1 MTTLKNIAADN
12 TPVNWGLIKYN
23 PGKFWKTFGWV
34 APVVGLGLIWVMT
47 RIMTVLPKILG
58 DEYIYSINARHT
70 PLADSSVPNYF
81 FNLLFGTTSAFG
93 YGFYTAAKVYNLFF
107 LLAFCAVVY
116 FAARLIAKPGVS
128 FAVAMLALVGPI
140 SAYASYFTPEMM
152 FYFGCAVVIYF
163 ALRFHARTG
172 FAKWAL
178 LGVGLGLVTLIK
190 PHALF
195 LAAPIFAYIVY
206 LAFKDDGAKWLKTPL
221 RAVSFSAAMLVTKF
235 AIGFAFAGEKG
246 LSIFGGSYDASAGA
260 AINSGGAAIGD
271 ATTDPAVAAIA
282 AGGAVGTTVWQ
293 TLFHLS
299 FMLMFVGVPLVLTGI
314 QTVRAFK
321 TKGEPSETTKVSFF
335 LFVALI
341 ALVLVSAVFVAYSS
355 AFGETLQN
363 RVMIR
368 YYEYLIPFLPLTLLP
383 LGNHIPKLGTLA
395 KSLILVGAAAWLFIS
410 LPYMTQYIPALFT
423 DSSMMASAIKS
434 GIPLA
439 VFGVA
444 GLGMI
449 AYWLFKPENGAQVW
463 LFGFA
468 PLIILVYA
476 ISSYTNM
483 TVPSSIVG
491 QYTESSR
498 YAHDNLSAEDKK
510 NIMIIGTVHQTAMAA
525 QLWLDEPTSQKMILV
540 EGSTYNIND
549 LPESVKYIIRVGA
562 INLEGDGIVVQQAAS
577 KLANTDMPS
586 WLLIKNSTAERIAN
600 GTDK

>member
-12 TPVNWGLIKYN
+12 TPVNWGLIKSD
-23 PGKFWKTFGWV
+23 PGKFWKTFSWV
-34 APVVGLGLIWVMT
+34 VPVVGLGVIWVMT

-58 DEYIYSINARHT
+58 DEYIYSMNARHT

-93 YGFYTAAKVYNLFF
+93 YSFYTAAKVYNLFF
-107 LLAFCAVVY
+107 LIAFAAVVY
-116 FAARLIAKPGVS
+116 FAARLIAKPGIS

-172 FAKWAL
+172 AGKWAL

-195 LAAPIFAYIVY
+195 LAAPIFAYIIY
-206 LAFKDDGAKWLKTPL
+206 LAFKGEGNKWLKAPL
-221 RAVSFSAAMLVTKF
+221 RAVSFLVAMLATKF
-235 AIGFAFAGEKG
+235 AIGYAFAGEKG
-246 LSIFGGSYDASAGA
+246 LSIFGGSYDASATA
-260 AINSGGAAIGD
+260 AVTGGGAAVD
-271 ATTDPAVAAIA
+271 ASTDPNVAAIA
-282 AGGAVGTTVWQ
+282 AGGVVGTTVWQ
-293 TLFHLS
+293 VLFHLS

-314 QTVRAFK
+314 QTLRAFRS
-321 TKGEPSETTKVSFF
+321 KGEPSETTKVSFF

-355 AFGETLQN
+355 GFGETLQN

-368 YYEYLIPFLPLTLLP
+368 YYEYLLPFLPLTLLP
-383 LGNHIPKLGTLA
+383 LGNHIAKLGNLA
-395 KSLILVGAAAWLFIS
+395 KSLILVGAAAWLVIS

-439 VFGVA
+439 LFGAA
-444 GLGMI
+444 GLGML
-449 AYWLFKPENGAQVW
+449 AYWLFKPETGAQMW

-468 PLIILVYA
+468 PLIILIYA

-483 TVPSSIVG
+483 TVPSSLVG
-491 QYTESSR
+491 MYTESSR
-498 YAHDNLSAEDKK
+498 YAHDNLSDEDKK
-510 NIMIIGTVHQTAMAA
+510 NIMIIGNVHQTAMAA
-525 QLWLDEPTSQKMILV
+525 QLWLDEPTSQKLILE
-540 EGSTYNIND
+540 EGSAFDIDT
-549 LPESVKYIIRVGA
+549 LPENVKYIIRVGNIPLA
-562 INLEGDGIVVQQAAS
+562 GAGIVVAS
-577 KLANTDMPS
+577 SSTKIEGTDLAS
-586 WLLIKNSTAERIAN
+586 WYLIKNATAEDIAS
-600 GTDK
+600 GEDQ

>member
-12 TPVNWGLIKYN
+12 TPVNWGLIKSD
-23 PGKFWKTFGWV
+23 PSKFWKTFSWV
-34 APVVGLGLIWVMT
+34 VPVVGLGVIWVMT

-58 DEYIYSINARHT
+58 DEYIYSMNARHT
-70 PLADSSVPNYF
+70 PLADSSVPNYI
-81 FNLLFGTTSAFG
+81 FNLIFGTTSAFG
-93 YGFYTAAKVYNLFF
+93 SGFYTAAKVYNLFF
-107 LLAFCAVVY
+107 LVAFAAVVY
-116 FAARLIAKPGVS
+116 FAARLIAKPGIS

-163 ALRFHARTG
+163 SLRFHARTG
-172 FAKWAL
+172 AGKWAL

-195 LAAPIFAYIVY
+195 LAAPIFAYIIY
-206 LAFKDDGAKWLKTPL
+206 LAFKGEGKKWLTVPARPIAFAL
-221 RAVSFSAAMLVTKF
+221 AMFATKF
-235 AIGFAFAGEKG
+235 AIGYAFAGQKG

-260 AINSGGAAIGD
+260 AINSGGAAIGE

-293 TLFHLS
+293 VMFHLS
-299 FMLMFVGVPLVLTGI
+299 FMIMFLSVPLILTGI
-314 QTVRAFK
+314 QTVRAFR

-368 YYEYLIPFLPLTLLP
+368 YYEYLLPFLPLTLLP
-383 LGNHIPKLGTLA
+383 LGNHIPKLGNLA
-395 KSLILVGAAAWLFIS
+395 KALILVGTAAWLFIS
-410 LPYMTQYIPALFT
+410 MPFMTQYIPALFT

-434 GIPLA
+434 GIPL
-439 VFGVA
+439 VIFGVA
-444 GLGMI
+444 GLGI
-449 AYWLFKPENGAQVW
+449 LAYWLFKPETGAQAW
-463 LFGFA
+463 LFAFA
-468 PLIILVYA
+468 PVILIVYA

-491 QYTESSR
+491 MYTESSR
-498 YAHDNLSAEDKK
+498 FAHDNLSDEDKK
-510 NIMIIGTVHQTAMAA
+510 NIMIIGTNHQTSMAA
-525 QLWLDEPTSQKMILV
+525 QLWLDEPTSQKMVLV
-540 EGSTYNIND
+540 EGSTYNINE
-549 LPESVKYIIRVGA
+549 LPETVKYIIRVGA
-562 INLEGDGIVVQQAAS
+562 INLEGDGIVVQQSAT
-577 KLANTDMPS
+577 KLANTEMPS
-586 WLLIKNSTAERIAN
+586 WLLIKNSTAEKIAS
-600 GTDK
+600 GEDQ

>member
-12 TPVNWGLIKYN
+12 TPVNWGLIKNN

-58 DEYIYSINARHT
+58 DEYVYSINARHT

-128 FAVAMLALVGPI
+128 FAVALLALVGPI

-163 ALRFHARTG
+163 ALRFRASTG

-195 LAAPIFAYIVY
+195 LAAPIFTYIVY
-206 LAFKDDGAKWLKTPL
+206 LAFKDEGAKWLKAPL
-221 RAVSFSAAMLVTKF
+221 RAISFSVAMLVTKF
-235 AIGFAFAGEKG
+235 AIGYAFAGEKG
-246 LSIFGGSYDASAGA
+246 LSIFGGSYDASATA
-260 AINSGGAAIGD
+260 AVNSGGGVVGEVTD
-271 ATTDPAVAAIA
+271 ANVAAIA
-282 AGGAVGTTVWQ
+282 AGGVVGTTVWQ

-314 QTVRAFK
+314 QTVRALR

-341 ALVLVSAVFVAYSS
+341 ALVMVSAVFVAYSS
-355 AFGETLQN
+355 GFGEALQN
-363 RVMIR
+363 RVMVR
-368 YYEYLIPFLPLTLLP
+368 YYEYLLPFLPLTLLP
-383 LGNHIPKLGTLA
+383 LGNHIPRLGNLA
-395 KSLILVGAAAWLFIS
+395 KALILVGATAWLAIS

-439 VFGVA
+439 VFGAA

-449 AYWLFKPENGAQVW
+449 AYWLFKPETGAQAW

-483 TVPSSIVG
+483 TVPSSLVG
-491 QYTESSR
+491 MYTESSR
-498 YAHDNLSAEDKK
+498 YAHDNLSDEDKK

-525 QLWLDEPTSQKMILV
+525 QLWLDEPTSQKLILE
-540 EGSTYNIND
+540 EGSAFDINT
-549 LPESVKYIIRVGA
+549 LPETVKYVIRVGNIPLA
-562 INLEGDGIVVQQAAS
+562 GDGIVVAS
-577 KLANTDMPS
+577 SSNKIEGTDLAT
-586 WLLIKNSTAERIAN
+586 WYLIKNSTAEEIAA
-600 GTDK
+600 GDQ

>member
-1 MTTLKNIAADN
+1 MTTLNNIAADN
-12 TPVNWGLIKYN
+12 TPVNWGLIKN
-23 PGKFWKTFGWV
+23 DPAKFWKTFGWV

-163 ALRFHARTG
+163 ALRFRASTG

-195 LAAPIFAYIVY
+195 LAAPIFAYIIY
-206 LAFKDDGAKWLKTPL
+206 LAFKDEGAKWLKAPI
-221 RAVSFSAAMLVTKF
+221 RAVSFSVAMLVTKF
-235 AIGFAFAGEKG
+235 AIGYAFAGERG
-246 LSIFGGSYDASAGA
+246 LSIFGGSYDASATA
-260 AINSGGAAIGD
+260 AVNSGGGVVGEVTD
-271 ATTDPAVAAIA
+271 ANVAAIA
-282 AGGAVGTTVWQ
+282 AGGVVGTTVWQ

-314 QTVRAFK
+314 QTVRALR

-341 ALVLVSAVFVAYSS
+341 ALVMVSAVFVAYSS
-355 AFGETLQN
+355 GFGEALQN
-363 RVMIR
+363 RVMVR
-368 YYEYLIPFLPLTLLP
+368 YYEYLLPFLPLTLLP
-383 LGNHIPKLGTLA
+383 LGNHIPRLGNLA
-395 KSLILVGAAAWLFIS
+395 KALILVGATAWLAIS

-439 VFGVA
+439 VFGAA

-449 AYWLFKPENGAQVW
+449 AYWLFKPETGAQAW

-483 TVPSSIVG
+483 TVPSSLVG
-491 QYTESSR
+491 MYTESSR
-498 YAHDNLSAEDKK
+498 YAHDNLSDEDKK

-525 QLWLDEPTSQKMILV
+525 QLWLDEPTSQKLILE
-540 EGSTYNIND
+540 EGSAFDINT
-549 LPESVKYIIRVGA
+549 LPETVKYVIRVGNIPLA
-562 INLEGDGIVVQQAAS
+562 GDGIVVAS
-577 KLANTDMPS
+577 SSNKIEGTDLAT
-586 WLLIKNSTAERIAN
+586 WYLIKNSTAEEIAA
-600 GTDK
+600 GQDK